1 MLYNTFCHI
10 PGIGLHTEKRMWSSG
25 LSSWEEFLRQG
36 PSQNMLSRARLGS
49 IQKYVEQ
56 SLNQLQQSR
65 SDYFAELLPAAQ
77 QWRLFREFQSSTA
90 YLDIETTGMGG
101 FNDHI
106 TTIALYDGKDIF
118 HYVRGQNLKDFRDRI
133 NGYKLLVT
141 YNGKSFDLPFIR
153 DTLKIPMDHAH
164 IDLRYVLSSL
174 GYRGGLK
181 GCEKQLGLDR
191 AELDGVDGF
200 FAVLLWRDY
209 LRSGNGKA
217 LDTLLAYN
225 IEDVVNLETL
235 MVLAYNLKLQET
247 PFSESHILP
256 SPSVPIIPFKA
267 DPETIERI
275 RGEYGYIDTIYR

>member
-1 MLYNTFCHI
+1 MLCNTFCHI

-25 LSSWEEFLRQG
+25 LSNWVEFLRQG
-36 PSQNMLSRARLGS
+36 PSQNMLGRARLGS

-106 TTIALYDGKDIF
+106 TTIALYDGKNIF
-118 HYVRGQNLKDFRDRI
+118 HYVRGQNLKDFKDRI

-153 DTLKIPMDHAH
+153 DALKIPMDHAH

-209 LRSGNGKA
+209 LRSGNRKA

-247 PFSESHILP
+247 PFSESHTLP

-267 DPETIERI
+267 DLQTIKRI
-275 RGEYGYIDTIYR
+275 RREYGYIDTVYG